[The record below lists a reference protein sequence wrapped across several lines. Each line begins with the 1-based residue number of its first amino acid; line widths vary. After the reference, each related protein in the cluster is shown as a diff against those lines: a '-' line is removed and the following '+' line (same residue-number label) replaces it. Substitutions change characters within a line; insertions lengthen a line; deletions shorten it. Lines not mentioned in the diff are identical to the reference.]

1 MGTAGPTKNPTAGPT
16 ITPIPPTICPE
27 KIMLHDE
34 NRTSI
39 FNSSDK
45 EAIKCYDT
53 SLLTD
58 MVKMFHKATEFNGD
72 VSDWDVSSVTD
83 MNGMFNKAARF
94 NGDISDW
101 DVSSVTDMNFMFRDA
116 TEFNSEVSD
125 WNVSSVTDMRWMFA
139 QLRFPYTTEFNG
151 DVSDWDVS
159 SVTDISYMFYYA
171 TKFNSS
177 QICKWNVGK
186 NTDKWL
192 TGSLCSS
199 TSCCDE

>member
-1 MGTAGPTKNPTAGPT
+1 MGKNPTAGPT
-16 ITPIPPTICPE
+16 KNPIPPTICPE
-27 KIMLHDE
+27 KIILHDE

-58 MVKMFHKATEFNGD
+58 MEDMFYQAKEFNGD
-72 VSDWDVSSVTD
+72 VSDWDVSSVTI
-83 MNGMFNKAARF
+83 MNYMFNEAIKF
-94 NGDISDW
+94 NSDVSDW
-101 DVSSVTDMNFMFRDA
+101 DVSSVTYM
-116 TEFNSEVSD
+116 SD
-125 WNVSSVTDMRWMFA
+125 MFA
-139 QLRFPYTTEFNG
+139 YTTEFNG

-159 SVTDISYMFYYA
+159 SVTDISFMFYYA
-171 TKFNSS
+171 TNFDNS
-177 QICKWNVGK
+177 QICKWNVDDK
-186 NTDKWL
+186 KTDEWL

>member
-1 MGTAGPTKNPTAGPT
+1 MGTNNPTAGPTNNPTAGPT

-39 FNSSDK
+39 FNYSDK

-58 MVKMFHKATEFNGD
+58 MVQMFHK
-72 VSDWDVSSVTD
+72 
-83 MNGMFNKAARF
+83 
-94 NGDISDW
+94 
-101 DVSSVTDMNFMFRDA
+101 A

-192 TGSLCSS
+192 TGSL
-199 TSCCDE
+199 